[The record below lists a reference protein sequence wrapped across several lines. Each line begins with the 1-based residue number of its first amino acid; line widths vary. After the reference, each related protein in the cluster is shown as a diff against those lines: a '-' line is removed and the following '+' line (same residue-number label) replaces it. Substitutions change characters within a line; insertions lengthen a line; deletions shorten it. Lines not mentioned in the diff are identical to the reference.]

1 MQTYSD
7 FTDSS
12 CTCQQN
18 DRNQL
23 R

>member
-1 MQTYSD
+1 MQTNSD
-7 FTDSS
+7 FTDSPY
-12 CTCQQN
+12 TCQQN